1 MKRRE
6 FVQRL
11 PVVASGVFAGA
22 ASLSLGAC
30 AGVPYLTP
38 TPGPGG
44 LAVDAATLEGR
55 GAAFLRA
62 PDLPRPIFLRLGD
75 DGEAIALLASCT
87 HRGCQPEP
95 VGDRLVCPCHGSEFD
110 LGGAVLQ
117 GPADRPLTR
126 YPVTREG
133 DQYVVLLERGGA

>member
-1 MKRRE
+1 MKRRD
-6 FVQRL
+6 FVQKL

-22 ASLSLGAC
+22 TSLSLGAC
-30 AGVPYLTP
+30 AGVPYVTP
-38 TPGPGG
+38 TTRPGG
-44 LAVDAATLEGR
+44 LAVDAETLERSGV
-55 GAAFLRA
+55 AFLSA
-62 PDLPRPIFLRLGD
+62 PDLPRPIFLRLGE

-110 LGGAVLQ
+110 LGGSVLQ

-126 YPVTREG
+126 YPVRREG
-133 DQYVVLLERGGA
+133 DVYLVLLEEGSG